1 MGALTAGPRCQIH
14 STHTCG
20 SAEHTSHH
28 GRWAAY
34 AGSSQKH
41 WLVGQEL
48 WVKEQKN
55 NRDF

>member
-20 SAEHTSHH
+20 SDEHTSHH
-28 GRWAAY
+28 GGWAAY

-48 WVKEQKN
+48 
-55 NRDF
+55 